1 VIEPADLPISK
12 SPISNAKPVCIGI
25 ASSSSSSHVGYYGSA
40 ASMSTTAA
48 PNTHHDWRDVAY
60 TLAIEWL
67 PEVLENDFD
76 NDSLAVQLDK
86 SVVEHGDEA
95 KKENMTLTDCL
106 SLFTTNERLGPD
118 DPWYC
123 PTCKAH
129 QQAFKKFDIW
139 SLPQVLVV
147 HLKRF
152 QYDRYTRDKLNTI
165 VDFPIHELDL
175 SDVVLNKQ
183 PGAPPPVYELF
194 AISNHS
200 GGLGGGHYTAFAKN
214 KDNGS
219 WYYFNDNSCKMVDEA
234 QIRSNSAY
242 VLFYQLKNLDQHYS
256 PKS

>member
-1 VIEPADLPISK
+1 MHYS
-12 SPISNAKPVCIGI
+12 
-25 ASSSSSSHVGYYGSA
+25 YYGTV
-40 ASMSTTAA
+40 ASMGTTAN

-60 TLAIEWL
+60 TLAVEWL

-76 NDSLAVQLDK
+76 NDTLNVLLDK
-86 SVVEHGDEA
+86 SVVEHSAEA
-95 KKENMTLTDCL
+95 QKENLTLYDCL
-106 SLFTTNERLGPD
+106 NLFTTNERLGPD

-123 PTCKAH
+123 PGCKAH

-152 QYDRYTRDKLNTI
+152 QYDRYTRDKLNTP

-175 SDVVLNKQ
+175 STFTLNKQ

-214 KDNGS
+214 KDNGT
-219 WYYFNDNSCKMVDEA
+219 WYLFNDNACKPVDES
-234 QIRSNSAY
+234 QIKTTAAY
-242 VLFYQLKNLDQHYS
+242 VLFYQLKNSDKQYTP
-256 PKS
+256 PKSHL